1 VLVSSSVGLGLA
13 TAARLFPP
21 SMRRA
26 VLTLHQQ
33 TALAALASIVAHG
46 VLLLPDRWLHPG
58 AVGIAVPL
66 AIGYRPVATGLGILA
81 GYVAAVLG
89 LSFYARRRIGARLWR
104 RLHIA
109 TLAVYFM
116 ALAHV
121 LTAGT
126 DAAAIWMRALLALT
140 LAPIAGLLVLRV
152 IAGTRRAAQKTRR
165 TRQPLAPWGPVR
177 PRPTDPASSRAAR
190 SAFRTSPGLGVC
202 RDPCVQRSPSSRL
215 ASSSMRS
222 SRV

>member
-1 VLVSSSVGLGLA
+1 MSATTLVGHEWWLASRAAGVVALVLVSSSVGLGLA

-26 VLTLHQQ
+26 VLSLHQQ

-66 AIGYRPVATGLGILA
+66 AIGYRPLATGLGILA
-81 GYVAAVLG
+81 GYLAALLG
-89 LSFYARRRIGARLWR
+89 LSFYARRRIGPRLWR
-104 RLHIA
+104 RLHMA
-109 TLAVYFM
+109 TLAVYLM

-126 DAAAIWMRALLALT
+126 DAAAMWMRALLALT
-140 LAPIAGLLVLRV
+140 LAPIAGLLALRV
-152 IAGTRRAAQKTRR
+152 IAGTRRAAQKSRR
-165 TRQPLAPWGPVR
+165 
-177 PRPTDPASSRAAR
+177 SRAAVGR
-190 SAFRTSPGLGVC
+190 PG
-202 RDPCVQRSPSSRL
+202 PCVQRSPDSRS
-215 ASSSMRS
+215 ASASIRS